1 MKELVT
7 VAKKMQVKIIV
18 PVRACRCELCGGVN
32 DINVEMPI
40 QEVCDYT

>member
-1 MKELVT
+1 MYGLVD
-7 VAKKMQVKIIV
+7 VINLFLAVG
-18 PVRACRCELCGGVN
+18 CRKPLCGGVN